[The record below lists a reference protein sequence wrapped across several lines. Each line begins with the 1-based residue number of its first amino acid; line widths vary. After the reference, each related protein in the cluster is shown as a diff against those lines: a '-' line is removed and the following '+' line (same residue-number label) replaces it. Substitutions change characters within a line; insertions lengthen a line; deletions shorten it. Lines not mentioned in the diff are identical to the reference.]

1 MVYCII
7 DKQWETTTYINHRCY
22 YQTLTILYPES
33 NIKFCPGMCL
43 STFTSSQ
50 GKALEYAP
58 RAANTNSAVTKW
70 GEQRWNW
77 WKALLRDLA
86 VALVLSSC
94 CFLISTEFLK
104 DLSGCG
110 CVDRDEPI
118 APKTAHMIHFNFP
131 LADQSCI
138 RRCHVNKRL
147 LKEVPEVQ
155 KAFWTPIV
163 ISYPHTLNSGSSVEE
178 ISYD

>member
-1 MVYCII
+1 MLLPNSYYHI
-7 DKQWETTTYINHRCY
+7 HR
-22 YQTLTILYPES
+22 
-33 NIKFCPGMCL
+33 IKHQVFGRACVFLHSHRRKEKPWSML
-43 STFTSSQ
+43 
-50 GKALEYAP
+50 P
-58 RAANTNSAVTKW
+58 RAGNTNSAVTKW

-94 CFLISTEFLK
+94 CFFYISTEFLK

-118 APKTAHMIHFNFP
+118 TPKNSSHDPFQFSLGRPVVHQTMSCKQATPKNKCQKFRRLFEHP
-131 LADQSCI
+131 L
-138 RRCHVNKRL
+138 
-147 LKEVPEVQ
+147 
-155 KAFWTPIV
+155 
-163 ISYPHTLNSGSSVEE
+163 SYHTRIPSTQGPPVEE